1 MSCRSRLRSSD
12 EFVVEQSDLLKL
24 AIDKLRQLEIRYAIV
39 GSFASGIWGEPRQTQ
54 DIDIVVDLKSPQVPF
69 ICSAF
74 PDPQFYVSRTAAE
87 EAVAQSSQFN
97 VINPSSGNKI
107 DFMVAGHKKW
117 VLAQLDR
124 SKQLAIFP
132 DQLANVAAPEDVIL
146 GKFIYY
152 REGGSEKHLRDISG
166 ILRLSS
172 PIIDRAYL
180 VETAKQLRV
189 DDLLEALLNSLDRI

>member
-1 MSCRSRLRSSD
+1 
-12 EFVVEQSDLLKL
+12 
-24 AIDKLRQLEIRYAIV
+24 
-39 GSFASGIWGEPRQTQ
+39 
-54 DIDIVVDLKSPQVPF
+54 
-69 ICSAF
+69 
-74 PDPQFYVSRTAAE
+74 
-87 EAVAQSSQFN
+87 
-97 VINPSSGNKI
+97 
-107 DFMVAGHKKW
+107 MVAGHKKW